1 MIFNKTGL
9 LIDSYFSG
17 TKIKWILDN
26 VPKAKKL
33 MSSNQLLFGTIDS
46 FLIWRFTKGK
56 VHATDATNA
65 SRTTVS
71 YTHLTLP
78 TNREV

>member
-26 VPKAKKL
+26 VSKSKKI
-33 MSSNQLLFGTIDS
+33 N
-46 FLIWRFTKGK
+46 
-56 VHATDATNA
+56 
-65 SRTTVS
+65 
-71 YTHLTLP
+71 
-78 TNREV
+78 E